1 MVKLNISRR
10 KLIIA
15 ILMAVAAVLA
25 IPVLSRSSKQQ
36 IKEAENSVKNLF
48 YGQATDF
55 LSKDISQNK
64 ISAAEQKVQNLRPE
78 RKDLMDKINLA
89 KNKLAIISDL
99 TKIYNLKQPIIQ
111 SDTVAKYDFI
121 NEKLGKLLFDSLRSR
136 IDNLPSDSFKQKAL
150 DIFNPAEL
158 SFLKFEKINLA
169 ISEFSKYNS
178 ENNLESL
185 IIHFKNTENILN
197 EVKNQPQF
205 NELNQKMNQE
215 AEIIG
220 QKIQDKM
227 KTGENLENI
236 SRSVLDSERL
246 AVFAPYFILPAG
258 GIVALTFDDG
268 PNPNTTP
275 QILDILKKNN
285 VKATFFVIGKNAE
298 RYPEIIKRIMDEGH
312 LIGNH
317 SYSHI
322 DFSRSSDAA
331 IREEITKTQEI
342 IKNASGVTPHFY
354 RMPYGSGGQRVVNL
368 LQPLKSVLWNVDS
381 EDWKLRNTNKILDQV
396 ARTMKPQSV
405 ILFHDIYPTTVES
418 VNILIPAL
426 KQKGYNFVFPQDL

>member
-111 SDTVAKYDFI
+111 GESVAKYDFI
-121 NEKLGKLLFDSLRSR
+121 NEKLDKSLFNSLRSR
-136 IDNLPSDSFKQKAL
+136 INNCPSDSFKEKVL
-150 DIFNPAEL
+150 EIFNPAEL

-331 IREEITKTQEI
+331 IREEDKGKIRRFDKLENIWLNIVFDARKLGISIEVLKNLRKKLFDSPLNNFSLFKLGVIKTIFSMPQVLVFSLEG
-342 IKNASGVTPHFY
+342 NA
-354 RMPYGSGGQRVVNL
+354 
-368 LQPLKSVLWNVDS
+368 
-381 EDWKLRNTNKILDQV
+381 E
-396 ARTMKPQSV
+396 
-405 ILFHDIYPTTVES
+405 ILFSKH
-418 VNILIPAL
+418 
-426 KQKGYNFVFPQDL
+426 